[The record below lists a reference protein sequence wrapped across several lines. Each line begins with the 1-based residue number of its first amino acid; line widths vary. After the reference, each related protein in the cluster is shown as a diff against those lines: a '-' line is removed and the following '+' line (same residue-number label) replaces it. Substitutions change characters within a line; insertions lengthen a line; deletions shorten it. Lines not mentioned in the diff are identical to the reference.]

1 MIFFVADATLVL
13 ATGWQRRFS
22 IAEKFQ
28 DEQKSL
34 TKEQTR
40 AIHRRQ
46 SDPRTQIERLYR

>member
-22 IAEKFQ
+22 IAENFQ

-34 TKEQTR
+34 TKEQPK
-40 AIHRRQ
+40 Q
-46 SDPRTQIERLYR
+46 FIEDSLIRELK